1 MSYVPILR
9 LISKFLSENKEGFH
23 GASLWWE
30 LNLIMEVTKGDDG
43 DMKGFIEEER
53 VHSPKTYFP
62 CQQTSW
68 AARPKL
74 QVLCKISYT
83 N

>member
-1 MSYVPILR
+1 MVLHY
-9 LISKFLSENKEGFH
+9 G
-23 GASLWWE
+23 WWE

-53 VHSPKTYFP
+53 THSPKTYFP

-74 QVLCKISYT
+74 QVLCKISKKLEFT
-83 N
+83 ILRSPPPQCSCDH

>member
-1 MSYVPILR
+1 MVLHY
-9 LISKFLSENKEGFH
+9 G
-23 GASLWWE
+23 WWE

-43 DMKGFIEEER
+43 DMKGFIEEKST
-53 VHSPKTYFP
+53 HSPKTYFP

-74 QVLCKISYT
+74 QVLCKIS
-83 N
+83 

>member
-1 MSYVPILR
+1 MV
-9 LISKFLSENKEGFH
+9 
-23 GASLWWE
+23 GAQSHY
-30 LNLIMEVTKGDDG
+30 IEVTKGDDG

-68 AARPKL
+68 VARPKL
-74 QVLCKISYT
+74 QVLCKI
-83 N
+83 